1 VCKWR
6 FPLDIVSS
14 GGWHQRP
21 QQFAH
26 PFRYEHEYETSRIDT
41 IATEQKGEKTD
52 TLGDHASQIK
62 TVWTE
67 ETGRMLI
74 AMRRELKEGTE
85 GQEKRIE

>member
-1 VCKWR
+1 M
-6 FPLDIVSS
+6 
-14 GGWHQRP
+14 
-21 QQFAH
+21 
-26 PFRYEHEYETSRIDT
+26 
-41 IATEQKGEKTD
+41 
-52 TLGDHASQIK
+52 GDHASQIK